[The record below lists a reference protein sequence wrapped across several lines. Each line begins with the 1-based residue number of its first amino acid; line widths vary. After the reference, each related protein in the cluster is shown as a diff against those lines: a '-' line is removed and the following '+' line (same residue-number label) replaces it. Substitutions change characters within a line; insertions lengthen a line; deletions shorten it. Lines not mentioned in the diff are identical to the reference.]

1 MPIVN
6 IIGIACGG
14 IPGLIGKVVNCAS
27 SAYNACKD
35 PLSLIP
41 GYDQVKDTLANNRIT
56 QMLLNNPVNTFI
68 K

>member
-14 IPGLIGKVVNCAS
+14 IPGLIGKFANYAS
-27 SAYNACKD
+27 SAYSACKD

-41 GYDQVKDTLANNRIT
+41 GYDKIKDTLT
-56 QMLLNNPVNTFI
+56 NNPIT
-68 K
+68 